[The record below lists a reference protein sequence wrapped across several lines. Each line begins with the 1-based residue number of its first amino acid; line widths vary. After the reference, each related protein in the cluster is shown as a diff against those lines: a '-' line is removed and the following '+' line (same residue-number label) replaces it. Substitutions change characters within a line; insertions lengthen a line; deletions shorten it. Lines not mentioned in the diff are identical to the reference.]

1 MTNIVPAASQRIFVP
16 LDTPDLEKGLALAR
30 SLAGLVGG
38 IKIGKEFFTA
48 LGPQG
53 VAKVTADLGMPLFLD
68 LKFHDIPNTVAGAVR
83 SGVHMRPAIVD
94 VHTQGASAMMKAAAQ
109 AAEDEAAKIGIE
121 RPLVLGVTVL
131 TSLDNRDLTDIGV
144 AANTVDHVIR
154 LARLARMSGLDGV
167 VCSGEEIEP
176 LRDALGPDFKLLV
189 PGIRPAW
196 AAAGDQKR
204 ILTPGEAVKRGAD
217 FLVIGRAI
225 TDADSPRDA
234 AQRIA
239 DEIAAAA

>member
-1 MTNIVPAASQRIFVP
+1 MANALKPTDRIYVPI
-16 LDTPDLEKGLALAR
+16 DTPDLDKGLALVR

-38 IKIGKEFFTA
+38 VKIGKEFFTA

-53 VAKVTADLGMPLFLD
+53 VRAVTADVGMPLFLD

-83 SGVHMRPAIVD
+83 SGVHMHPTLID
-94 VHTQGASAMMKAAAQ
+94 VHTQGGRAMMTAAAD
-109 AAEDEAAKIGIE
+109 AAKDEAAKIGVA

-131 TSLDNRDLTDIGV
+131 TSLDNNDLSDIGV
-144 AANTVDHVIR
+144 AANTVDQVVR
-154 LARLARMSGLDGV
+154 LARLAKDSGLDGV
-167 VCSGEEIEP
+167 VCSGEEITP

-196 AAAGDQKR
+196 SVAGDQKR
-204 ILTPGEAVKRGAD
+204 ILTPAEAVKRGAD

-225 TDADSPRDA
+225 TDAASPPEA

-239 DEIAAAA
+239 DEIAGAA

>member
-1 MTNIVPAASQRIFVP
+1 MTSTSSASQRIYVP
-16 LDTPDLEKGLALAR
+16 LDTPELDKALALVQA
-30 SLAGLVGG
+30 LTGLIGG
-38 IKIGKEFFTA
+38 VKIGKEFFTA

-53 VAKVTADLGMPLFLD
+53 VARVTSDFGMPLFLD
-68 LKFHDIPNTVAGAVR
+68 LKFHDIPNTVAGAIR
-83 SGVHMRPAIVD
+83 SGVHMRPTILD
-94 VHTQGASAMMKAAAQ
+94 VHTQGASAMMKAAAA
-109 AAEDEAAKIGIE
+109 AAEDEAAKIGVS

-131 TSLDNRDLTDIGV
+131 TSLDDRDLADIGV
-144 AANTVDHVIR
+144 GASTADHVVR

-167 VCSGEEIEP
+167 VCSGEEIEV

-225 TDADSPRDA
+225 TDAENPRDA

-239 DEIAAAA
+239 DEIAAVA

>member
-1 MTNIVPAASQRIFVP
+1 MTNTPPAPQRIFVP
-16 LDTPDLEKGLALAR
+16 LDTPDLERGLALVR
-30 SLAGLVGG
+30 SLAGLIGG
-38 IKIGKEFFTA
+38 VKIGKEFFTA

-53 VAKVTADLGMPLFLD
+53 VAKVTADCGMPLFLD

-83 SGVHMRPAIVD
+83 SGVHMRPAILD
-94 VHTQGASAMMKAAAQ
+94 VHTQGASAMMKAAAA
-109 AAEDEAAKIGIE
+109 AAEDEAAKIGVP

-144 AANTVDHVIR
+144 AASTADHVVR

-167 VCSGEEIEP
+167 VCSGEEIES

-196 AAAGDQKR
+196 AVAGDQKR
-204 ILTPGEAVKRGAD
+204 ILTPAEAVKRGAD
-217 FLVIGRAI
+217 FLVIGRPI
-225 TDADSPRDA
+225 TEAASPGDA